1 MQAGRVYLSDIF
13 FLWGFAAS
21 PQDMVPEA
29 RKCFANAVCYIE
41 ATAQTRA

>member
-13 FLWGFAAS
+13 FLRGFTAS
-21 PQDMVPEA
+21 PKDMVPDA
-29 RKCFANAVCYIE
+29 SKRFVNAVCYIE